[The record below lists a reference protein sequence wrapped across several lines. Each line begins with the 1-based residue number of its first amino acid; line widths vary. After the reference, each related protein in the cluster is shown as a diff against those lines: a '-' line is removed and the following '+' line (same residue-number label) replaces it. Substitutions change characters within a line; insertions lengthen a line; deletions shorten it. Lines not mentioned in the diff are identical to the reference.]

1 MNLQSMSNTVEK
13 YFLFEIISISITS
26 IQKNVKQ

>member
-13 YFLFEIISISITS
+13 YFLFEIISIISM
-26 IQKNVKQ
+26 QKNVKQ